1 MKNKTYLFCTAAL
14 LAACSFF
21 GCNDDESIVPENGIG
36 VSVTAEDMAT
46 KGSAITTSSFAQFGV
61 DGFLTTAVAG
71 KETHYINN
79 GVVNKSDTDWTPI
92 YQAGSTTAYA
102 WASSPIAF
110 WARAPYAQAVTFAED
125 FSTMSF
131 NYTLPAHTSDNADA
145 TLQQDIVAA
154 YTKVSYA
161 DTEASTYTAGKGKV
175 NFTFGHALA
184 GIRFDITDLEE
195 GWTLTKVTLSGIYAG
210 GSCTVTPATSGAPTF
225 AWTLGTATGTYVQT
239 VTSSDFEEV
248 TVGEGVEA
256 VTSTLL
262 KESTGKVFF
271 IPPQTFPTGATVTLT
286 LKKGTRTVDV
296 SASIAGQE
304 VAISKMYTFKVAVAD
319 RFESI
324 TLNGVA
330 LAWTVKEVAVATD
343 NTPQASQFAVTGDG
357 IQNVYEQ
364 HNAEENK
371 PYRQTW
377 IIWSNTAKVSFKVF
391 SPVEGTYEIKPFVK
405 KGDGTIEE
413 GAGYFLVTFL
423 TGNNDG
429 TGTIGNGTVHEATKV
444 EFTVKDNGAAD
455 DDQLFF
461 KTYVIDVNGMRH
473 SLDSETQLYDMR
485 GFHYFMVD
493 DPLN

>member
-1 MKNKTYLFCTAAL
+1 MAVL
-14 LAACSFF
+14 LAACSFS
-21 GCNDDESIVPENGIG
+21 GCNDDESIAPENEIR
-36 VSVTAEDMAT
+36 VSVTAEDLAT
-46 KGSAITTSSFAQFGV
+46 KGSAITTTSLAQFGV

-79 GVVNKSDTDWTPI
+79 GVVNKSGSDWLPV
-92 YQAGSTTAYA
+92 YKSGTTEAYA
-102 WASSPIAF
+102 WASPAIAF

-131 NYTLPAHTSDNADA
+131 EYTLPAHTSDNADA

-225 AWTLGTATGTYVQT
+225 AWTLGTATGSYVQT
-239 VTSSDFEEV
+239 LASTDFGAE
-248 TVGEGVEA
+248 TIGGVSRTA
-256 VTSTLL
+256 VL
-262 KESTGKVFF
+262 KENTGKVFF

-429 TGTIGNGTVHEATKV
+429 TGAIGNGTVHEATKV